1 MDNQRRTGTRLS
13 RILALELLL
22 GVFLLSACATSA
34 TDGDSD
40 KEYDKENELV
50 LAKENYERRR
60 LQCEKMRGVMAIP
73 RYSTNARQEHT
84 ASEYKMA
91 QCRR

>member
-1 MDNQRRTGTRLS
+1 MDNQRRTGIRIP

-22 GVFLLSACATSA
+22 GVFLLSACATPA
-34 TDGDSD
+34 TDGVAD
-40 KEYDKENELV
+40 KEYDKENELL
-50 LAKENYERRR
+50 LAKEDYEHRRQ
-60 LQCEKMRGVMAIP
+60 QCEKMRGVMTIP
-73 RYSTNARQEHT
+73 RYSTNSRQEHT